1 MDTELAP
8 FTRDLFLLLGLI
20 NPPKVHNAVLV
31 NPLTPWSDGEKVPQ
45 VRKDRLH
52 PGCIFQT
59 ESGKWAFRV
68 SWRGIRLRKGGFP
81 DAETAKEDMLRWL
94 NAQKAL
100 RSVA

>member
-1 MDTELAP
+1 MDTEQAP
-8 FTRDLFLLLGLI
+8 FTRELFLLLGLI

-31 NPLTPWSDGEKVPQ
+31 NPLTPWSDGEKIPQ
-45 VRKDRLH
+45 AHKDRQH

-68 SWRGIRLRKGGFP
+68 AWRGIRLRKGGFP

-100 RSVA
+100 RSVE